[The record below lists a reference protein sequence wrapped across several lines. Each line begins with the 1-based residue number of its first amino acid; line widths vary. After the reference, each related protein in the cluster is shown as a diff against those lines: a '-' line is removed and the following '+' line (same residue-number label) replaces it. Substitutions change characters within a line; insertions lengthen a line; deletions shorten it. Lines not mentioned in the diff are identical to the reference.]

1 MPVLEI
7 SLPLLA
13 IAALAAYL
21 LGSVPFGLVVAKT
34 MGLPDPRTIGSRN
47 IGATNVLRTGSKKAA
62 AATLALDGAKGL
74 VATLTAGALLGPGA
88 AQVAALAAFLGHVF
102 SAFLGFRGGKGVAT
116 AFGGILGL
124 SPLTALIAAALW
136 LGTVF
141 VSRYSSLSALVAAAG
156 APIVALILGRG
167 DIFLVVLAM
176 AALLIWKHREN
187 IARLRA
193 GTESRVGAK

>member
-1 MPVLEI
+1 MLET
-7 SLPLLA
+7 SLLLLA
-13 IAALAAYL
+13 VTALAAYL
-21 LGSVPFGLVVAKT
+21 LGSVPFGLVVAKA
-34 MGLPDPRTIGSRN
+34 MGLPDPRTIGSKN
-47 IGATNVLRTGSKKAA
+47 IGATNVLRTGSKSAA
-62 AATLALDGAKGL
+62 AATLALDGLKGL
-74 VATLTAGALLGPGA
+74 VATLIAGAVFGADA

-102 SAFLGFRGGKGVAT
+102 SIFLDFRGGKGVAT

-141 VSRYSSLSALVAAAG
+141 ATRYSSLAALVAAAG
-156 APIVALILGRG
+156 APVVALILGRT
-167 DIFLVVLAM
+167 DIVLVVLVM
-176 AALLIWKHREN
+176 AAILIWKHREN